1 MIENPVGQTVHQQ
14 CDQHGVSHPFIAT
27 NPGLNRAIY
36 ADGEKST
43 ILTDELLSAVYET
56 PVRVAR
62 LDGYYLAYPG

>member
-1 MIENPVGQTVHQQ
+1 MIVTH
-14 CDQHGVSHPFIAT
+14 H
-27 NPGLNRAIY
+27 LNEIPPEIERIIVLKDGAVA

>member
-1 MIENPVGQTVHQQ
+1 MLKDGAV
-14 CDQHGVSHPFIAT
+14 A
-27 NPGLNRAIY
+27 